1 MINSAGEA
9 LDLEAQP
16 VAMPV
21 GEQVIEWT
29 GLGWEGYETILEVRG
44 ESRRP
49 KMVYL
54 DGDLTLISRD
64 FARLDGDQV
73 VELSDVSWE
82 GYERLLQLGESSSAP
97 RLLYLDGNLTMM
109 APSHIHELWVDRL
122 GTFVREM
129 VIELEIPCIPTRE
142 TLFKRGRDEGGV
154 QPDDSFYF
162 ANRGPIAAKGR
173 KVEIDLL
180 IDPPPDLAIEFVHTH
195 GGTGAVE
202 VLRRL
207 GVPEVWVGD
216 EDRLRFLTLDE
227 TGQYR
232 EAERSLVFPFLTASE
247 VFGWIAR
254 TDLELLSDWARALRR
269 WIAEVVVPRIH
280 PG

>member
-1 MINSAGEA
+1 MINRGVEA

-16 VAMPV
+16 IDMPV
-21 GEQVIEWT
+21 GEQVVHWAGI
-29 GLGWEGYETILEVRG
+29 GWEGYETVLEVRG
-44 ESRRP
+44 ERSRP
-49 KMVYL
+49 KMIYL
-54 DGDLTLISRD
+54 DGDLTLISWD

-73 VELSDVSWE
+73 VVLRGVGWE
-82 GYERLLQLGESSSAP
+82 GYERLLRLGESTSTP
-97 RLLYLDGNLTMM
+97 RLLYLDEDVTLM

-122 GTFVREM
+122 GTFVRELI
-129 VIELEIPCIPTRE
+129 IELEIPCIPTRE
-142 TLFKRGRDEGGV
+142 TLFKRGREEGGV

-162 ANRGPIAAKGR
+162 TNRGPIAAKGR

-180 IDPPPDLAIEFVHTH
+180 IDPPPDLVIEFVHTH
-195 GGTGAVE
+195 GATGAVE

-216 EDRLRFLTLDE
+216 EDRLRILVLDE

-232 EAERSLVFPFLTASE
+232 EVERSLVFPFLTASE
-247 VFGWIAR
+247 VFGWVAR

-269 WIAEVVVPRIH
+269 WIAEVVVPRIQ